1 LFTVLAAIFVA
12 HLGFAIRRAGAV
24 QAAIRLP
31 LVGGADVPSVATC
44 LLGTRWGTNGGRGD
58 EVTEEVN
65 GIWLQLKTSRMLLVY
80 VSLFYDLCACTD
92 RYAVVLRMQ
101 NEQAGDVMSCKPTQ
115 LCLPS

>member
-1 LFTVLAAIFVA
+1 MA

-44 LLGTRWGTNGGRGD
+44 LLGTRWGTKGDHGD

-65 GIWLQLKTSRMLLVY
+65 GIWLQLKTSRMFIL
-80 VSLFYDLCACTD
+80 
-92 RYAVVLRMQ
+92 
-101 NEQAGDVMSCKPTQ
+101 
-115 LCLPS
+115 